1 MIILDRS
8 QANNTINFIPRS
20 YNPTGGNI
28 FKIELKKEAENTVNY
43 TANVSALT
51 SLKYYYTYTANFNL
65 DTTKDVSYI
74 LEITNTNTSSVIY
87 RDKVF
92 ATNQASTTY
101 TMNNNKFV
109 TNTSSAND
117 FLIYE

>member
-1 MIILDRS
+1 MIILDRT

-51 SLKYYYTYTANFNL
+51 SLKYL
-65 DTTKDVSYI
+65 RLSK
-74 LEITNTNTSSVIY
+74 VIE
-87 RDKVF
+87 VLL
-92 ATNQASTTY
+92 AQ
-101 TMNNNKFV
+101 M
-109 TNTSSAND
+109 
-117 FLIYE
+117 

>member
-1 MIILDRS
+1 MIILDRT

-20 YNPTGGNI
+20 YSPTGGNI

-43 TANVSALT
+43 TANISAFT
-51 SLKYYYTYTANFNL
+51 ALKYYYTYTANFNL
-65 DTTKDVSYI
+65 DTSKDVNYI
-74 LEITNTNTSSVIY
+74 LEITNTNTSLVIY

-92 ATNQASTTY
+92 ATNQSVSTYSINTS
-101 TMNNNKFV
+101 KFI
-109 TNTSSAND
+109 TNTSSGND